1 MWALSLLDFLSWVVF
16 DNKPTAGTELANG
29 GGSELGKFKSKGV
42 EARIDS
48 SKDAVET
55 S

>member
-16 DNKPTAGTELANG
+16 DNKPTAGTEL
-29 GGSELGKFKSKGV
+29 GKEVGVKLVKLRSKGV
-42 EARIDS
+42 ETRIDS
-48 SKDAVET
+48 SLDAGET

>member
-16 DNKPTAGTELANG
+16 GLKPTAGTELGNG
-29 GGSELGKFKSKGV
+29 GGSELGKLKSKGV